1 MPRICLS
8 LIVLAALVPQTG
20 VGQQTFSARA
30 LVDLP
35 RDGWR
40 TNGGNLYNQRYSPLS
55 QINRENVGE
64 LKGVWQARL
73 RGSGVGTKYSG
84 EGQPIVHD
92 GVIYIPTGADDVFAL
107 SVETGEILWQ
117 YEADLD
123 QTISTV
129 CCGWIS
135 RGVAIGEGRI
145 YLGQLDGRMVAL
157 DQETGE
163 VLWSVQAER
172 WEEGLVI
179 TSAPLYYDG
188 LVITGFAGAEFAHRG
203 RVKAFRADNGELV
216 WTFYTVPGPGEIGH
230 DTWPSDS
237 GIWRYGGGLCVAHA
251 CGRSRAGTD
260 LLLHR

>member
-1 MPRICLS
+1 MRRIYVPLF
-8 LIVLAALVPQTG
+8 VLAALVPQTG
-20 VGQQTFSARA
+20 AGQETFSAQA

-55 QINRENVGE
+55 QIDRENVGE
-64 LKGVWQARL
+64 LRGVWQARL

-117 YEADLD
+117 YEANLD

-135 RGVAIGEGRI
+135 RGVAIG
-145 YLGQLDGRMVAL
+145 D
-157 DQETGE
+157 
-163 VLWSVQAER
+163 
-172 WEEGLVI
+172 
-179 TSAPLYYDG
+179 
-188 LVITGFAGAEFAHRG
+188 GFAIQLGAACPECYPG
-203 RVKAFRADNGELV
+203 SLWGYV
-216 WTFYTVPGPGEIGH
+216 VPSSKPR
-230 DTWPSDS
+230 T
-237 GIWRYGGGLCVAHA
+237 
-251 CGRSRAGTD
+251 
-260 LLLHR
+260 